1 MQQAVILAAGE
12 GWRLRPYTVNR
23 PKVMLP
29 VAGKPVLGYV
39 VGALAE
45 NGIREII
52 MVVGYKKE
60 QVFDYIGSGE
70 RFGADVT
77 YVTQSKRL
85 GTANALAQVRDK
97 ARDEFL
103 VLSGDKLI
111 GAATIA
117 GFVKVSPH
125 SILVKRVEGPERY
138 GVVNIEG
145 GLVKKL
151 EEQPREPLSNT
162 ASTRIY
168 AFSSEIFEFIEEEL
182 NLTDVLNKMIERGK
196 SIRAVETSGSWLEAV
211 YPWDILSLNSAV
223 IPDVGSAT
231 AGTIE
236 KGVSLAGHISLG
248 KDTVIRANSSL
259 AGPLVI
265 GEGCDIGPNACIMPA
280 TSIGDNAIIN
290 PFTEIKNSVIGSDT
304 SIGSG
309 SIIHDSVIGNGCSIG
324 GHFNALSGESDIRID
339 NRYHT
344 IRLGAMIGEDC
355 SIGAGVVAEPGVI
368 MGNYSEVQALKVIRG
383 RFPDKSLIY

>member
-29 VAGKPVLGYV
+29 VGGKPILGYV
-39 VGALAE
+39 VEALAE

-70 RFGADVT
+70 GFGADVT

-85 GTANALAQVRDK
+85 GTAHALAQVRDK
-97 ARDEFL
+97 AGDEFL

-117 GFVKVSPH
+117 GFVNVSPY

-138 GVVNIEG
+138 GIVNIED

-151 EEQPREPLSNT
+151 EEQPREALSNT

-168 AFSSEIFEFIEEEL
+168 AFSSEIFDFIEDEL
-182 NLTDVLNKMIERGK
+182 NLTDVLNKMIGRGK

-211 YPWDILSLNSAV
+211 YPWDILSLNGAV
-223 IPDVGSAT
+223 IPGVRSAIG
-231 AGTIE
+231 GTIE
-236 KGVSLAGHISLG
+236 KGASLAGHISVG
-248 KDTVIRANSSL
+248 RDTVIRSNSSL
-259 AGPLVI
+259 VGPLVI
-265 GEGCDIGPNACIMPA
+265 GEGCEVGPNACILPA
-280 TSIGDNAIIN
+280 TSIGDNVIVS
-290 PFTEIKNSVIGSDT
+290 PFAEIKNSVIGSDT

-309 SIIHDSVIGNGCSIG
+309 STIQDSVIGNGCSIG
-324 GHFNALSGESDIRID
+324 GHFNALSGEAEIKVD

-344 IRLGAMIGEDC
+344 VRLGAMVGEGC
-355 SIGAGVVAEPGVI
+355 SIGSGVIAEPGVI
-368 MGNYSEVQALKVIRG
+368 TGNYSEVQALKVIRG
-383 RFPDKSLIY
+383 QFPDKSLIY